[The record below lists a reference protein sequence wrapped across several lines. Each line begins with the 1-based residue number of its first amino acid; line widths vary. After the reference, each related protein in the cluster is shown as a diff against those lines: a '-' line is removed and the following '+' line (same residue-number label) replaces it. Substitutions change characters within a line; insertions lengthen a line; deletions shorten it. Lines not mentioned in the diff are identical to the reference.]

1 MQNFLSILFC
11 LSLFYI
17 AITSRI
23 MSYVT
28 VLALQGAV
36 LTLLMTLPV
45 IAHFSIM
52 HIAIPLTLFVIK
64 TLLIP
69 KYMRKII
76 VNLDVNLAIEP
87 TIGQFTFLLL
97 TIFSMGAI
105 FVVSNILAK
114 TTPIDIIPFASGF
127 SAIIVGLYIIMFR
140 KKLITHVAGFLVLEN
155 GIFLLGTSIAYK
167 LPLIIEIGTLLDVF
181 VVVFLMGIA
190 LNKISSTISGF
201 NSSDLGRLKD

>member
-28 VLALQGAV
+28 VLAIQGAV
-36 LTLLMTLPV
+36 LTILTILPV
-45 IAHFSIM
+45 IEHFSM
-52 HIAIPLTLFVIK
+52 LHIAIPLTLFVIK
-64 TLLIP
+64 AVLIP
-69 KYMRKII
+69 RYMRKII
-76 VNLDVNLAIEP
+76 VNLDVNRVIEP

-97 TIFSMGAI
+97 TIFSMGII
-105 FVVSNILAK
+105 FVVSNILTY
-114 TTPIDIIPFASGF
+114 TTPIDTIPFASGF
-127 SAIIVGLYIIMFR
+127 SAIIVGLYIIIFR

-167 LPLIIEIGTLLDVF
+167 APLIIEIGTLLDVF

-190 LNKISSTISGF
+190 LNKISSTISGLEAG
-201 NSSDLGRLKD
+201 DLGRLKD